1 MAGEKLKPDYLP
13 GDRRL
18 PAGCSGRD
26 NGRMISSN
34 PLSYRRRIRAAV
46 TLMLLSCLLVGS
58 SFAQV
63 NKPLVNEREKTSY
76 MIGMDVGGSLH
87 PVATDLDLAAFERS
101 VRNGLSGGEPLLE
114 DAQAKATAV
123 ALVQRQQARKAGAV
137 DAAKLPALSRADAGL
152 LVGADV
158 GRSLQ
163 PIAGEIDLP
172 SFMRGVKVVL
182 EKGKPL
188 IADAGVEAIRTAFV
202 QRQQQHAAQAADRN
216 AAEGAKLLADNKSA
230 KGVITTRSGLQYQVI
245 RAGSGARPM
254 PGANVRVNYEGRL
267 PNGKVFDS
275 SYARGEP
282 AEFSLNQVIPGWREG
297 VALMPVGGKYR
308 FWVPG
313 ELAYGKR
320 GSPPNIGPN
329 QVLVFDVELMDILK

>member
-1 MAGEKLKPDYLP
+1 MNSPLNLLRL
-13 GDRRL
+13 RR
-18 PAGCSGRD
+18 S
-26 NGRMISSN
+26 
-34 PLSYRRRIRAAV
+34 PLACG
-46 TLMLLSCLLVGS
+46 MLLLGWLLAGIAL
-58 SFAQV
+58 AQAS
-63 NKPLVNEREKTSY
+63 KPLANDREKTSY
-76 MIGMDVGGSLH
+76 MIGMDVGGSLQ
-87 PVATDLDLAAFERS
+87 PVATDMDVAAFEKS
-101 VRNGLSGGEPLLE
+101 VRNGLSGGEPLLQ

-123 ALVQRQQARKAGAV
+123 ALVQRQQSRNAGPV
-137 DAAKLPALSRADAGL
+137 EAAKLPPVSRENAGL
-152 LVGADV
+152 LIGADV

-163 PIAGEIDLP
+163 PIADEIDVP
-172 SFMRGVKVVL
+172 SFMRGVRVVL

-188 IADAGVEAIRTAFV
+188 IAGAEVEAIKAAFV
-202 QRQQQHAAQAADRN
+202 ARQQQKAAQAADRN
-216 AAEGAKLLADNKSA
+216 IAEGAKLLAENKTQ

-245 RAGSGARPM
+245 RPGSGARPM
-254 PGANVRVNYEGRL
+254 PGATVRVNFEGRL
-267 PNGKVFDS
+267 PNGTVFDS
-275 SYARGEP
+275 SYKRGEP

>member
-1 MAGEKLKPDYLP
+1 
-13 GDRRL
+13 
-18 PAGCSGRD
+18 
-26 NGRMISSN
+26 
-34 PLSYRRRIRAAV
+34 
-46 TLMLLSCLLVGS
+46 MLLLGWLLAGIAL
-58 SFAQV
+58 AQAS
-63 NKPLVNEREKTSY
+63 KPLANDREKTSY
-76 MIGMDVGGSLH
+76 MIGMDVGGSLQ
-87 PVATDLDLAAFERS
+87 PVATDMDVAAFEKS
-101 VRNGLSGGEPLLE
+101 VRNGLSGGEPLLQ

-123 ALVQRQQARKAGAV
+123 ALVQRQQSRNAGPV
-137 DAAKLPALSRADAGL
+137 EAAKLPPVSRENAGL
-152 LVGADV
+152 LIGADV

-163 PIAGEIDLP
+163 PIADEIDVP
-172 SFMRGVKVVL
+172 SFMRGVRVVL

-188 IADAGVEAIRTAFV
+188 IAGAEVEAIKAAFV
-202 QRQQQHAAQAADRN
+202 ARQQQKAAQAADRN
-216 AAEGAKLLADNKSA
+216 IAEGAKLLAENKTQ

-245 RAGSGARPM
+245 RPGSGARPM
-254 PGANVRVNYEGRL
+254 PGATVRVNYEGRL
-267 PNGKVFDS
+267 PNGTVFDS
-275 SYARGEP
+275 SYKRGEP

>member
-1 MAGEKLKPDYLP
+1 MNSPLNLLRL
-13 GDRRL
+13 RR
-18 PAGCSGRD
+18 S
-26 NGRMISSN
+26 
-34 PLSYRRRIRAAV
+34 PLACGI
-46 TLMLLSCLLVGS
+46 LLLGCLLAGIAL
-58 SFAQV
+58 AQAS
-63 NKPLVNEREKTSY
+63 KPLANDREKTSY
-76 MIGMDVGGSLH
+76 MIGMDVGGSLQ
-87 PVATDLDLAAFERS
+87 PVATDMDVAAFEKS
-101 VRNGLSGGEPLLE
+101 VRNGLSGGEPLLQ

-123 ALVQRQQARKAGAV
+123 ALVQRQQSRNAGPV
-137 DAAKLPALSRADAGL
+137 EAAKLPPVSRENAGL
-152 LVGADV
+152 LIGADV

-163 PIAGEIDLP
+163 PIADEIDVP
-172 SFMRGVKVVL
+172 SFMRGVRVVL

-188 IADAGVEAIRTAFV
+188 IAGAEVEAIKAAFV
-202 QRQQQHAAQAADRN
+202 ARQQQKAAQAADRN
-216 AAEGAKLLADNKSA
+216 IAEGAKLLADNKTQ

-245 RAGSGARPM
+245 RPGSGARPM
-254 PGANVRVNYEGRL
+254 PGATVRVNYEGRL
-267 PNGKVFDS
+267 PNGTVFDS
-275 SYARGEP
+275 SYKRGEP

>member
-1 MAGEKLKPDYLP
+1 MNSPLNLL
-13 GDRRL
+13 RL
-18 PAGCSGRD
+18 
-26 NGRMISSN
+26 
-34 PLSYRRRIRAAV
+34 RRRPLACGI
-46 TLMLLSCLLVGS
+46 LLLGSLLAGS
-58 SFAQV
+58 ALAQAS
-63 NKPLVNEREKTSY
+63 KPLANDREKTSY
-76 MIGMDVGGSLH
+76 MIGMDVGGSLQ
-87 PVATDLDLAAFERS
+87 PVATDMDVAAFEKS
-101 VRNGLSGGEPLLE
+101 VRNGLSGGEPLLQ

-123 ALVQRQQARKAGAV
+123 ALVQRQQSRNAGPV
-137 DAAKLPALSRADAGL
+137 EAAKLPPVSRENAGL
-152 LVGADV
+152 LIGADV

-163 PIAGEIDLP
+163 PIADEIDVP
-172 SFMRGVKVVL
+172 SFMRGVRVVL

-188 IADAGVEAIRTAFV
+188 IAGAEVEAIKAAFV
-202 QRQQQHAAQAADRN
+202 ARQQQKAAQAADRN
-216 AAEGAKLLADNKSA
+216 IAEGAKLLAENKTQ

-245 RAGSGARPM
+245 RPGSGARPM
-254 PGANVRVNYEGRL
+254 PGATVRVNYEGRL
-267 PNGKVFDS
+267 PNGTVFDS
-275 SYARGEP
+275 SYKRGEP